1 VLDRHAG
8 SVAAERSSRSR
19 PLNDADA
26 RRLLTR
32 AQRILIASG
41 RKTRELTASD
51 ATLDDLRGPTG
62 NYRAPLVLVGSTLL
76 VGFQPA
82 ALTTLLDSG

>member
-1 VLDRHAG
+1 MLVRHAG
-8 SVAAERSSRSR
+8 SVAAERSARSR
-19 PLNDADA
+19 PLSDADA
-26 RRLLTR
+26 RQLLAKAR
-32 AQRILIASG
+32 RIRIASG
-41 RKTRELTASD
+41 RKTRELMASD
-51 ATLDDLRGPTG
+51 ATLDDLKGPTG